1 MESPGTI
8 FRIVALCLVGFSF
21 MPFSGMGQT
30 LPGAIYYWPADGDAL
45 DPVGG
50 NNGHLFG
57 GATFGP
63 GIIGQAF
70 DLTGSGDRVYMDQPF
85 PAMNIGDDYTVS
97 LWMMM
102 TSAPVDWGCLFTTRP
117 EELTGFFELGVNTD
131 GSPFVV
137 GYCDDSLRHFYC
149 PGPATP
155 LEEWQH
161 VAAVFNWTAGAI
173 EFYVNGDQAGTSD
186 LAECDGL
193 TYSDKIYLGASFDD
207 FPGWE
212 FTGFLDEIQIYDR
225 ALDGAEIQ
233 WLYEQSVS
241 ATPDGRVTGVL
252 RLYDAHPNP
261 FNPHTNIS
269 FDLPSERAVSLRV
282 YDVAGR
288 LVDSLLDDEVSQ
300 AGRNEVVWRG
310 RDLDGRVAP
319 AGVYFYRLE
328 AGNFSETK
336 RMTLVK

>member
-1 MESPGTI
+1 MKSPGNI
-8 FRIVALCLVGFSF
+8 FRIFALCLVGFSF
-21 MPFSGMGQT
+21 VPFSGMGQT
-30 LPGAIYYWPADGDAL
+30 LPGIHYYWPADGDAL
-45 DPVGG
+45 DPIGG

-102 TSAPVDWGCLFTTRP
+102 TSAPVDFGTLMTTRSDDP
-117 EELTGFFELGVNTD
+117 KGFSLGVNPD
-131 GSPFVV
+131 GGPWIA
-137 GYCDDSLRHFYC
+137 GTCDDSPGYFYC
-149 PGPATP
+149 YGSATP
-155 LEEWQH
+155 LDEWKH
-161 VAAVFNWTAGAI
+161 VAAVFNWTANVI
-173 EFYVNGDQAGTSD
+173 EIYVNGDPASTCD
-186 LAECDGL
+186 LTECDGL

-225 ALDGAEIQ
+225 ALDGTEIQ
-233 WLYEQSVS
+233 WLYEHSVS
-241 ATPDGRVTGVL
+241 AVPNGGATTVME
-252 RLYDAHPNP
+252 LYDASPNP
-261 FNPHTNIS
+261 FNPLTTIS
-269 FDLPSERAVSLRV
+269 FELPGDQAVSLRV

-288 LVDSLLDDEVSQ
+288 LVETLLNDEIGQS
-300 AGRNEVVWRG
+300 GRNEIVWHG
-310 RDLDGRVAP
+310 RDEAGRVMP

-328 AGNFSETK
+328 AGTYVETK
-336 RMTLVK
+336 RMTLLK